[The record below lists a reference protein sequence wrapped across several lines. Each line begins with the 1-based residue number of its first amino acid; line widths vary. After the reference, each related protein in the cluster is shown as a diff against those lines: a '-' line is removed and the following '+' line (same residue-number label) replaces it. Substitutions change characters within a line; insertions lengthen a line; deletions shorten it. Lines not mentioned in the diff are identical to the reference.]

1 MNSDQKITLSLDMN
15 ELNTV
20 MAGLGKL
27 LYEQAFLTVESI
39 RQQVAPQIQQQQ
51 GGSGNGAMGPGSE
64 G

>member
-1 MNSDQKITLSLDMN
+1 MNPDQKITISLDMN

-20 MAGLGKL
+20 MGGLGKL
-27 LYEQAFLTVESI
+27 PYEQAFMTVDSI

-51 GGSGNGAMGPGSE
+51 GGSGSGAMGPGSE

>member
-1 MNSDQKITLSLDMN
+1 MTQEQKISLTLDLN

-27 LYEQAFLTVESI
+27 PYEQCFMVVETIS
-39 RQQVAPQIQQQQ
+39 QQAGPKVQQIQQA
-51 GGSGNGAMGPGSE
+51 SGNGAMGPGSE